1 MAILSKLTVQ
11 IEGRTAGLTK
21 SLKQAEGRTRRFGR
35 SVGSAVK
42 IAGRAF
48 AGFGLLAVGA
58 LVAISAA
65 LTKSLLDTEKELRP
79 AVERSRIMAES
90 LQVLA
95 EAAVRAGSEDG
106 LEAVVD
112 SSQELQLQ
120 LGEVA
125 KTGNSRALP
134 ALIALGLQ
142 AEKLQMHGA

>member
-1 MAILSKLTVQ
+1 M
-11 IEGRTAGLTK
+11 G
-21 SLKQAEGRTRRFGR
+21 
-35 SVGSAVK
+35 
-42 IAGRAF
+42 
-48 AGFGLLAVGA
+48 
-58 LVAISAA
+58 AA
-65 LTKSLLDTEKELRP
+65 LAKGLLDTEKELRP

-142 AEKLQMHGA
+142 AERFNAWSRKRRSGRSSNSSSASPT